1 MSQNLKKVKGK
12 LTFFITP
19 NRFGVNMKQTEGG
32 IRNNKFLVKCEI
44 CERVLTINA
53 NPELDSRLI
62 CIKDFGKLK
71 LLNGWFEE

>member
-1 MSQNLKKVKGK
+1 
-12 LTFFITP
+12 
-19 NRFGVNMKQTEGG
+19 MKQTEGG